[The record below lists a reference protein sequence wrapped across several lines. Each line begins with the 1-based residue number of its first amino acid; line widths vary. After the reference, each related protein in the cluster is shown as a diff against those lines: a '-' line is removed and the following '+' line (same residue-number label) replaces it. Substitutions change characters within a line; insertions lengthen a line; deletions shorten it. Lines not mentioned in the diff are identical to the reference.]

1 MTDKSSNMLSPSSE
15 ATSPAPRANEY
26 ILVVDDDWMNREVIE
41 AYLQTAGHRVVTTHS
56 GAKAIEIAEGETPS
70 LVVLDINMP
79 GMNGFETCAKLKE
92 GVQTKYTPVMVITAL
107 DDDTDKLKA
116 IEAGADDFLTKPF
129 NSLIMLTRVN
139 SLLRIRRLHD
149 ELEDRNALLRK
160 VLNRYVDE
168 DLTDIILSDPD
179 KHLKLGGSSRA
190 ITVFFADIRGFT
202 SFSEE
207 QPAERVVTVLNE
219 FFSALT
225 QIVFDHHGTFDK
237 YMGDEIMGFFG
248 APVATDN
255 DALNAVKMA
264 MKMQTL
270 FLKIR
275 EKFDDPAVK
284 KLGLGIGMHSGEAA
298 VGNVG
303 SERVM
308 NYTVI
313 GDTVNVARRLQQHA
327 TGGNVLISEETY
339 QLLKDQIEAEKLQPL
354 VVAGKSEPITAYRLL
369 RIKTIE

>member
-1 MTDKSSNMLSPSSE
+1 MTDTSSNMVSPSSQ

-41 AYLQTAGHRVVTTHS
+41 AYLQTAGHRVVTAHS
-56 GAKAIEIAEGETPS
+56 GQKALEIAESETPS

-79 GMNGFETCAKLKE
+79 GMNGFEVCSKLKQ

-129 NSLIMLTRVN
+129 NSLIMLTRVK

-160 VLNRYVDE
+160 VLNRYVNE

-179 KHLKLGGSSRA
+179 KHLKLGGSSRV

-207 QPAERVVTVLNE
+207 QPAERVVTILNE
-219 FFSALT
+219 IFSALT
-225 QIVFDHHGTFDK
+225 QIVFDHQGTFDK
-237 YMGDEIMGFFG
+237 YMGDEMMGFFG

-255 DALNAVKMA
+255 DALNAAKMA
-264 MKMQTL
+264 VELQKVFIQ
-270 FLKIR
+270 KR
-275 EKFDDPAVK
+275 EEFHDPAVK
-284 KLGLGIGMHSGEAA
+284 KLGLGIGIHSGDAA

-313 GDTVNVARRLQQHA
+313 GDTVNIARRLQQHA
-327 TGGNVLISEETY
+327 SGGSILISGDIYE
-339 QLLKDQIEAEKLQPL
+339 QLKDTIEAEKLQPL
-354 VVAGKSEPITAYRLL
+354 AVAGKSEPITAYRLL
-369 RIKTIE
+369 HIKAIE